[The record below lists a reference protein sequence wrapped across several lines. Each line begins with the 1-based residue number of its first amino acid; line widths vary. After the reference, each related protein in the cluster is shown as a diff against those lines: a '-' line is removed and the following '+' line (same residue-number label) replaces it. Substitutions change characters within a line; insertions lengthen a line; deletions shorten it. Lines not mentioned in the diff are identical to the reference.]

1 MISTLMRFE
10 DGNEGEDSIT
20 LTLNRIVK
28 TAGSREEICM
38 DLRTIAHGIRKRIK
52 KEAKSKEDEV
62 ALQTMYETAF
72 LEGFR
77 MSEKEIGDMDQE
89 FYDQLLQ
96 RLLDD
101 EVDDEEIEGCICS

>member
-77 MSEKEIGDMDQE
+77 MSEKEIGEMDHDL
-89 FYDQLLQ
+89 YG
-96 RLLDD
+96 RILD
-101 EVDDEEIEGCICS
+101 ELSEAEKEGAMRS

>member
-1 MISTLMRFE
+1 MISTLMSFG

-20 LTLNRIVK
+20 ITLNRIVK

-52 KEAKSKEDEV
+52 KEAKSREDEAV
-62 ALQTMYETAF
+62 LQTMYETAF

-77 MSEKEIGDMDQE
+77 LSGKEIKDLDQDLYGRILDELSEAEKEGAM
-89 FYDQLLQ
+89 
-96 RLLDD
+96 R
-101 EVDDEEIEGCICS
+101 S